1 MKALLVTIRAT
12 LADRAVTPLVLGLFF
27 VIYVG
32 IAFFTDE
39 ALTTLLDLTRH
50 SIVLSVVLLLVP
62 LNLLARLIE
71 ETALTWRKRRL
82 ARGGEEGVLPG
93 MYDEVVNIPRR
104 GDLDLL
110 RERLAAAGYT
120 TSRTSTTL
128 AASCGVARFPA
139 RLLLLAGGCC
149 LFTGIVL
156 SLTTRVTH
164 RSTVIEG
171 EPLPQAAGEGGLVQ
185 RITLKDSS
193 GPILERSLAIEVS
206 PDGAGGSTTF
216 GLYPPGMYRGYFVYP
231 RYLGIAPLI
240 RFAAPD
246 LPAGFE
252 THFLLMIYPPGKE
265 DSAEI
270 PGTAYRIV
278 FSMAPPESGGD
289 PFQTGRIALRF
300 KVMKGEELLEG
311 GMVPVGGEFVHGGYR
326 LAFPDFRRTVDTDFV
341 RDFGVPLVWAG
352 ALFLVA
358 SLCFWLPVRLFLPRR
373 ELLFVRGAADVI
385 ACSRAEG
392 RARHHAGIYHEALDL
407 LAGEESCT

>member
-128 AASCGVARFPA
+128 AAWCGVARFPA

-185 RITLKDSS
+185 RLRAPATVSLSPCSRMSS
-193 GPILERSLAIEVS
+193 GVMAWTSGVVL
-206 PDGAGGSTTF
+206 
-216 GLYPPGMYRGYFVYP
+216 GM
-231 RYLGIAPLI
+231 A
-240 RFAAPD
+240 
-246 LPAGFE
+246 
-252 THFLLMIYPPGKE
+252 
-265 DSAEI
+265 
-270 PGTAYRIV
+270 
-278 FSMAPPESGGD
+278 
-289 PFQTGRIALRF
+289 
-300 KVMKGEELLEG
+300 
-311 GMVPVGGEFVHGGYR
+311 R
-326 LAFPDFRRTVDTDFV
+326 LA
-341 RDFGVPLVWAG
+341 
-352 ALFLVA
+352 
-358 SLCFWLPVRLFLPRR
+358 S
-373 ELLFVRGAADVI
+373 
-385 ACSRAEG
+385 
-392 RARHHAGIYHEALDL
+392 
-407 LAGEESCT
+407 